1 MIRQTR
7 LVCLSRRVTTG
18 GTITAIRLQAK
29 DSTRVS
35 VYLDDVYGF
44 GLAKILAVSLRQ
56 GQLLSDEAIA
66 DLQRRDSEERA
77 YQQACRWIA
86 RRPRS
91 EAELARYFERKGVDP
106 SAQAGVIQRLRQ
118 AGMVDDRAFAEAWVE
133 NRMAFRPRSAWAL
146 RVELKQKGVD
156 SADIDAAL
164 SDFDEEEAALLAAR
178 KAARRW
184 RQADQALFRKR
195 VGGYLRR
202 RGFHLPIIRAVVEQ
216 VWGEAT
222 EHESEVRE

>member
-1 MIRQTR
+1 MFVRR
-7 LVCLSRRVTTG
+7 LSTG
-18 GTITAIRLQAK
+18 GKITAIRLQAK
-29 DSTRVS
+29 DSSRVN
-35 VYLDDVYGF
+35 VHLDDSFAF
-44 GLAKILAVSLRQ
+44 GLAKILAVSLKR
-56 GQLLSDEAIA
+56 GQDLTDEAIA
-66 DLQRRDSEERA
+66 ELQRRDEEERA

-91 EAELARYFERKGVDP
+91 EAELVKYFERKQVGS
-106 SAQAGVIQRLRQ
+106 SAQAGAMHRLHQ
-118 AGMVDDRAFAEAWVE
+118 AGLVDDRAFAQAWVE

-164 SDFDEEEAALLAAR
+164 STFDERGAALLAAR

-184 RQADQALFRKR
+184 QQADQPLFQKR
-195 VGGYLRR
+195 VGEYLRR

-216 VWGEAT
+216 VWCEAT